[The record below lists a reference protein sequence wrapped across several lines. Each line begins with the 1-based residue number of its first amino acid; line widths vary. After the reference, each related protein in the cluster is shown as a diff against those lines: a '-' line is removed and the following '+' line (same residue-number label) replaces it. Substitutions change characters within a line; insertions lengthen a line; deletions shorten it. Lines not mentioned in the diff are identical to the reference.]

1 MLQPLDVGV
10 LGPFSRAWIERCS
23 DYMEEY
29 LEEIPRDQFV
39 KHYAEVRKQTF
50 KDTTIRS
57 AFRKSG
63 IWPINHDLFSNT
75 DFAASINTSSTAR
88 DVPASYPIQE
98 VDDELPTGLQPTHP
112 ASDQESDDDN
122 DNDDP
127 RSGSDSDNNASTDD
141 GDMVASTSSSSILS
155 DMMPIPPS
163 RFYSKAPT
171 PPHRGRDTEAYI
183 SALENQVGVL
193 REENEELAAHATL
206 AFDHVRRLKHC
217 LNAKIPG
224 SKQRK
229 LNTDS
234 RWLNSDE
241 GLAQCEIQEAEERG
255 KAAEKQA
262 RADERQAE
270 EQERQR
276 QREQQDPNIPFV
288 GSLNGRKKAELQ
300 DIAYSLGLDIGG
312 KVEDLKLRINTHFD
326 EHEDLRTS
334 PRYIRLF
341 PQLARQAARQ
351 TALAPNALH
360 SLRNIT
366 NTHDTSDSNHQYN
379 HTIDRQNNNLHQQQ
393 YDHTEPLLA
402 GSNSPQNTFHR
413 PPGPSNWPL
422 ESIPLGYIAHIPP
435 YYQINSYPV
444 D

>member
-1 MLQPLDVGV
+1 
-10 LGPFSRAWIERCS
+10 
-23 DYMEEY
+23 MEEY

-39 KHYAEVRKQTF
+39 KHYAEVRMQTF

-63 IWPINHDLFSNT
+63 VWPINHNLFSDT

-98 VDDELPTGLQPTHP
+98 IDDELPILQPTPTGNDHP
-112 ASDQESDDDN
+112 VRESNNDDDN
-122 DNDDP
+122 SSDP
-127 RSGSDSDNNASTDD
+127 RSGSDSDNDASTDND
-141 GDMVASTSSSSILS
+141 SEDLGNENMAATRTSSSSILS
-155 DMMPIPPS
+155 DTMPIPPS

-171 PPHRGRDTEAYI
+171 PPCRGRDTEAYI
-183 SALENQVGVL
+183 SALENQAAVL
-193 REENEELAAHATL
+193 REENEELAVHATL
-206 AFDHVRRLKHC
+206 AFDHVRRLKHR

-224 SKQRK
+224 SKRRK

-241 GLAQCEIQEAEERG
+241 GLAQCEIQEAEERA

-270 EQERQR
+270 DQERQR
-276 QREQQDPNIPFV
+276 QREQQDPSIPFV

-326 EHEDLRTS
+326 EHENLRTS

-351 TALAPNALH
+351 TALAPNAFNP
-360 SLRNIT
+360 LRNIT
-366 NTHDTSDSNHQYN
+366 NTNTNHQYN
-379 HTIDRQNNNLHQQQ
+379 HTIDRQNNLQDQQQ
-393 YDHTEPLLA
+393 YDHTEPLVA
-402 GSNSPQNTFHR
+402 GSTNSQNTFRR

-422 ESIPLGYIAHIPP
+422 ESLPLGYIAHIPS
-435 YYQINSYPV
+435 YYQTSSYPAI